1 MAASRQPQTAWRV
14 MASIDAVPLLLL
26 LLQSD
31 QYCKP
36 RDDRWQCDAAIAIPE
51 HRGTNPE
58 PYRSS
63 HRRGVQRLKRRA
75 ERCHRVRVPREL
87 LLDQNWHCD
96 LCQAVVLPLAGPGGH
111 AWGFIRVRAVVAAS
125 ALPAYAPPWTQGHS
139 PLPGSG
145 AAAAAQTARVVGRG
159 INIKANKKA
168 QQ

>member
-1 MAASRQPQTAWRV
+1 MANA
-14 MASIDAVPLLLL
+14 IDAAPSSTRTTWWRSAISLLA
-26 LLQSD
+26 SARRPHD
-31 QYCKP
+31 SN
-36 RDDRWQCDAAIAIPE
+36 AAPSAVTGYGFLE
-51 HRGTNPE
+51 
-58 PYRSS
+58 SF
-63 HRRGVQRLKRRA
+63 
-75 ERCHRVRVPREL
+75 CF
-87 LLDQNWHCD
+87 DQNWHCD
-96 LCQAVVLPLAGPGGH
+96 LCQAVVLPLTGPGGH